1 MKITKQRLLEII
13 KEETA
18 AITEDDKVSKK
29 IAHLMDKE
37 GKPQKQAVAMALNM
51 VKEDWEGAED
61 DKMIDAVMRG
71 EEDGATGEKTQRDQV
86 DPQWTDHYDAAYER
100 ALEKNTV
107 VLKDPPDIKR
117 MKQGLKRISRPR
129 SAGDFRSDKERF
141 ENP

>member
-1 MKITKQRLLEII
+1 MKISKARLIEII
-13 KEETA
+13 KEELTA
-18 AITEDDKVSKK
+18 I
-29 IAHLMDKE
+29 H
-37 GKPQKQAVAMALNM
+37 
-51 VKEDWEGAED
+51 EDWDHEGAED

-71 EEDGATGEKTQRDQV
+71 EEDGATGEKTQRNQV
-86 DPQWTDHYDAAYER
+86 DPHWTDHYDAAYER